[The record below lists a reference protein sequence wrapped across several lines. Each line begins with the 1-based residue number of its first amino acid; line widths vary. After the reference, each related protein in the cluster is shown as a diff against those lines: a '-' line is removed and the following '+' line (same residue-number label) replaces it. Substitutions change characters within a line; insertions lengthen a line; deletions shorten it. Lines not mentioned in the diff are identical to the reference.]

1 MTWASLGLYL
11 WLFVYPMG
19 QPMNE
24 TTIFDRTWWKFDSM
38 SDCEEWADNSDW
50 IYRWLYNHPDYDWIF
65 AMCFDA
71 ENKGERTYILPVYNV
86 GTGEDAFD
94 KPNEAL
100 DFIEEF
106 ERAMVTVVI
115 PNALNIPTNQVPKK
129 KIIIKSN
136 LNY

>member
-24 TTIFDRTWWKFDSM
+24 TAIFDRTWWAFDNM
-38 SDCEEWADNSDW
+38 SDCEDWADNTDY

-71 ENKGERTYILPVYNV
+71 NNKGERTYILPIYSVNS
-86 GTGEDAFD
+86 GDQ
-94 KPNEAL
+94 PNEAFN
-100 DFIEEF
+100 FISEF
-106 ERAMVTVVI
+106 ERAMVERVI
-115 PNALNIPTNQVPKK
+115 PESFNIPIDQIPKK
-129 KIIIKSN
+129 KVIVKSDLDN
-136 LNY
+136 